1 MPFFCKESE
10 MKDVLLSSLDYIS
23 PRQAQL
29 FKRHEIITVEDLL
42 LNFPTKFDDYTV
54 VSIKDALPD
63 VPLTIA
69 GVVQSKGT
77 VTNIKSKLTLMTFYV
92 DIEGRRIRV
101 SIFNR
106 HFLKN
111 RIFYG
116 VYVRLTGKFSAN
128 MKAFTASEISFE
140 EFSNNITP
148 VFNIKGLK
156 NSKVLEIKER
166 VFEDFGD
173 QIEEILPEDVCK
185 RHNLISRYLAIKYI
199 NLPEESEEIKKAIH
213 RIKFEELLLYQLKI
227 KYLLYMRK
235 HDPQGIAIKYDS
247 EKVAEFILNLPFRL
261 TEDQYQ
267 AVSEILNDMGN
278 NYKMNR
284 LLQGEVGS
292 GKTVVAAICLYAAC
306 TAGYQGAIMVPTEV
320 LAQQHFKTFQK
331 LFENVDIN
339 IQMLSASLSAKDR
352 KDILDGLLN
361 HEIDIVI
368 GTHSLFGKE
377 VTFDKLGLVI
387 TDEEHRFGVKQRV
400 SIVGKG
406 HLIDHLK
413 MSATP
418 IPRTLAISVLG
429 DSDISVIKTLPGKR
443 KEPITKYLHYK
454 DMDLVHE
461 HILNEIKSGRQVYVI
476 TPMIEESAVMDLENA
491 TDIYEKFRSKYEGIC
506 EVGLIH
512 SRLKTQEKE
521 EVMRKFQE
529 NEIQILVSTS
539 VIEVGVNVIN
549 ATTCVILDADRFGI
563 AQLHQMRG
571 RVRRSDEQSYCFLV
585 SDSTAESAIA
595 RLKLVEEN
603 NDGFVLAEEDLIMR
617 GPGDLFGEKQTGNI
631 PFKMADIV
639 LDRDLLRVADEEAE
653 AIINEGKIF
662 TDEYK
667 EIYKIVHENYLEKKE
682 MMD

>member
-1 MPFFCKESE
+1 

-92 DIEGRRIRV
+92 DVEGRRIRV

>member
-1 MPFFCKESE
+1 

>member
-1 MPFFCKESE
+1 

-92 DIEGRRIRV
+92 DVEGRRIRV

-267 AVSEILNDMGN
+267 AVSEILNDMGS

>member
-1 MPFFCKESE
+1 

-339 IQMLSASLSAKDR
+339 IQMLSASLSAKDK